1 VSRSDLR
8 VAYVINQYPKL
19 SHSFVRREIR
29 ALEAHGIHVSR
40 LTIRRP
46 DETLRNASDRDEAA
60 RTTVL
65 LEHGGFAIVM
75 AALGCLARSPG
86 RFARA
91 LFAAVVAGWRSQ
103 RGLPVHLV
111 YLLEAC
117 WLRGWLERERI
128 DHVHAHFGTNAAMVA
143 LLARRLGGPP
153 YSFTA
158 HGPEEFDHPTELSL
172 PRKIRE
178 AAFTVGVSEFGR
190 SQLARWSDPSD
201 WDRIEVVR
209 CGVDRAL
216 LDSPPAPPVDAPR
229 LVSVGRLC
237 VEKAQHVLVD
247 AAACL
252 HERGIDFELLI
263 GGEGPLRPEL
273 ERRIA
278 RAGLG
283 DRITLVGALDEA
295 GVLQAIQSARAMVL
309 PSFAEGLPVVIM
321 EALALHRPVVTTP
334 VAGIPELVV
343 DGECGWLVPAG
354 SVPGLTAALE
364 QVLAAEPAAL
374 GQMGANGAARVA
386 RLHDVDREA
395 SRLARAIRRSAAGSG
410 GH

>member
-1 VSRSDLR
+1 MNARSLR

-29 ALEAHGIHVSR
+29 ALEAQGIHVSR
-40 LTIRRP
+40 LAIRRP
-46 DETLRNASDRDEAA
+46 DEMLRNASDQEESQQ
-60 RTTVL
+60 TTVL
-65 LEHGGFAIVM
+65 LEHGGLALIQ
-75 AALGCLARSPG
+75 AALACLLRRPA

-91 LFAAVVAGWRSQ
+91 MADALGAGWRSQ
-103 RGLPVHLV
+103 RGLTVHAI

-117 WLRGWLERERI
+117 WLRAWLESERI
-128 DHVHAHFGTNAAMVA
+128 DHVHAHFGTNAAMVC
-143 LLARRLGGPP
+143 LLARRLGGPA

-172 PRKIRE
+172 PLKIRE
-178 AAFTVGVSEFGR
+178 AAFAVGVSDFGR
-190 SQLARWSDPSD
+190 SQLTRWSDPAD
-201 WDRIEVVR
+201 WKRIEVVR

-216 LDSPPAPPVDAPR
+216 LDIPPAAPVAAPR

-252 HERGIDFELLI
+252 AERGIDFELVI

-278 RAGLG
+278 RAGIG
-283 DRITLVGALDEA
+283 NRVTLVGALDETA
-295 GVLQAIQSARAMVL
+295 VRELMQSGRAMVL

-334 VAGIPELVV
+334 VAGIPELVS

-354 SVPGLTAALE
+354 SVPALTHALE
-364 QVLAAEPAAL
+364 QVLAATPGEL
-374 GQMGANGAARVA
+374 GRMGAHGAARVA

-395 SRLARAIRRSAAGSG
+395 SRLAAAFRRAAP
-410 GH
+410 